1 MLKKIKRLMTEAA
14 VVSSLM
20 IPVTVK
26 AEMPESDPALTQD
39 LTSDY
44 AIVLDSDTGQILSEK
59 NADEKMYPA
68 SMTKMMTALVAIEQI
83 TDPNET
89 VTITSEMLKGLTEA
103 NASVAGFMAGDAPT
117 MLDLLYGVA
126 LPSGADASNAFAF
139 HFEGSVEAYVEKMNQ
154 KAREIGMENTHFAN
168 TTGLHREDHYSTVRD
183 MAKLLKYCLGHETFR
198 TIFSQAEY
206 TSTPLASHPAG
217 LKMSSTVFSAAA
229 KGNYSMPGFIGG
241 KTGYTGP
248 AGHCLAYWA
257 WLNDMNLII
266 VTAHAATGMYVP
278 SHIKD
283 ASVLLTKLNEWEKR
297 TLLKEGDIAAEI
309 TVKHA
314 KKEEKITIDVKDT
327 LIVDLPKSS
336 VTEFVQTFPQEI
348 RSDVEDQDLSGT
360 IAVTM
365 DGNVIY
371 QRDLMVVVPREPS
384 FFSRLWMRIKKLF
397 GF

>member
-1 MLKKIKRLMTEAA
+1 MTEAA

-154 KAREIGMENTHFAN
+154 KF
-168 TTGLHREDHYSTVRD
+168 
-183 MAKLLKYCLGHETFR
+183 F
-198 TIFSQAEY
+198 
-206 TSTPLASHPAG
+206 
-217 LKMSSTVFSAAA
+217 
-229 KGNYSMPGFIGG
+229 
-241 KTGYTGP
+241 
-248 AGHCLAYWA
+248 
-257 WLNDMNLII
+257 
-266 VTAHAATGMYVP
+266 
-278 SHIKD
+278 
-283 ASVLLTKLNEWEKR
+283 
-297 TLLKEGDIAAEI
+297 
-309 TVKHA
+309 KH
-314 KKEEKITIDVKDT
+314 
-327 LIVDLPKSS
+327 
-336 VTEFVQTFPQEI
+336 
-348 RSDVEDQDLSGT
+348 
-360 IAVTM
+360 
-365 DGNVIY
+365 
-371 QRDLMVVVPREPS
+371 
-384 FFSRLWMRIKKLF
+384 
-397 GF
+397 